1 VSEAPAGASEDGGA
15 VASCEVGPAV
25 GRGLVA
31 VGVGVGVG
39 VGLEPVSVGVGSA
52 VDDTS
57 EGVGA
62 GGEGELVGVGVGEP
76 VRGPARQNGTPV
88 LVEYGCVGGA
98 GLAVTLVAGA
108 VPDASGAMLA
118 GLGVLITTGSAV
130 GVHLAV
136 DAGCGARV
144 CDFLGTAP
152 VLPWPVLPP
161 LGVAALAVG
170 APMLLADGVP
180 VPSVAALPR
189 TTSVLPLPLPVHEVL
204 AWRIAWRNG

>member
-1 VSEAPAGASEDGGA
+1 ME
-15 VASCEVGPAV
+15 
-25 GRGLVA
+25 
-31 VGVGVGVG
+31 
-39 VGLEPVSVGVGSA
+39 
-52 VDDTS
+52 
-57 EGVGA
+57 A

-76 VRGPARQNGTPV
+76 VWGTGQTGTPV
-88 LVEYGCVGGA
+88 LVEYGCVGEA

-118 GLGVLITTGSAV
+118 GLGVLVTTGSAV
-130 GVHLAV
+130 DVHLAV
-136 DAGCGARV
+136 GAGCGARV

-170 APMLLADGVP
+170 APMTLADGVP

-189 TTSVLPLPLPVHEVL
+189 TTSVLPLPLPVSEVL